1 MGTYNHDEA
10 ERRAGY
16 IRDGQYGGSSVYGE
30 SSVYGGLRNVL
41 SLFEDV
47 ENIRKSLA
55 EKEQKLNQALAN
67 LDPQTRELLNSL
79 VAKIDQGEK
88 TR

>member
-16 IRDGQYGGSSVYGE
+16 IRDVQYGGT
-30 SSVYGGLRNVL
+30 SVYGGLRNVL

-47 ENIRKSLA
+47 ENTRKSLA
-55 EKEQKLNQALAN
+55 EKEEKLNKALAN

-88 TR
+88 IR